1 MSLILSFV
9 DPVRPARIV
18 GPFDS
23 VRVDGDGIR
32 EASRGDVV
40 AQHEERQWK
49 VKGER
54 YSRLDVMSRTRVHFE
69 HSGADP
75 QSLERSCDY
84 GPYERFSAAEGI
96 AYADKQV
103 LAFVSKLG
111 DWFCCDDGRHWAVM
125 VVTGAGWR
133 RARNPLAA
141 LLALAPALP
150 GVISLWQH
158 ARLLYLGRAR
168 SICGRVEAL
177 LRGAEGIDPAQVTDV
192 MWENHPNPAAREAEL
207 HAEYVNGSP
216 AWREAPA

>member
-23 VRVDGDGIR
+23 VRVDGHGIR
-32 EASRGDVV
+32 EASGGNVV

-54 YSRLDVMSRTRVHFE
+54 YSRL
-69 HSGADP
+69 
-75 QSLERSCDY
+75 ERSCDF
-84 GPYERFSAAEGI
+84 GPYEWFSAAEGI
-96 AYADKQV
+96 AYADDQV

-133 RARNPLAA
+133 RARNP
-141 LLALAPALP
+141 
-150 GVISLWQH
+150 
-158 ARLLYLGRAR
+158 
-168 SICGRVEAL
+168 
-177 LRGAEGIDPAQVTDV
+177 
-192 MWENHPNPAAREAEL
+192 
-207 HAEYVNGSP
+207 
-216 AWREAPA
+216 

>member
-1 MSLILSFV
+1 VSLILSFV

-32 EASRGDVV
+32 EAPGGDVV
-40 AQHEERQWK
+40 AQHEKRQWK

-69 HSGADP
+69 HSPGGGP
-75 QSLERSCDY
+75 QSLQRSCDF

-96 AYADKQV
+96 AYADDQV

-141 LLALAPALP
+141 LLTHRHFP
-150 GVISLWQH
+150 GVMSLWQQ
-158 ARLLYLGRAR
+158 ARLLYL
-168 SICGRVEAL
+168 
-177 LRGAEGIDPAQVTDV
+177 
-192 MWENHPNPAAREAEL
+192 
-207 HAEYVNGSP
+207 
-216 AWREAPA
+216 